1 MWIEALAQRSPWR
14 TVCPFAKA
22 GFALTAGGLAFA
34 GTAPLRV
41 LSVAGVLSLL
51 SVWGAGTPWRAY
63 GRVAAPGLA
72 FLLLSSLT
80 LLVSVQ
86 TDAMGALHLVWL
98 PEGGLRLAELGARAL
113 AALAA
118 LLFLVL
124 STPLPDLLGMLRR
137 LRVPASLLDLM
148 VLCYRMLFV
157 FAAAWQAVRTAQQAR
172 LGGVS
177 LRARWRGLQ
186 LITAS
191 LAVQV
196 WLRAQALER
205 AAAMRL
211 GEGRLRFL
219 LPVYPTARRDRL
231 LAFAASLAL
240 VVMIGWGA

>member
-14 TVCPFAKA
+14 TVCPFAKT
-22 GFALTAGGLAFA
+22 GFALAAGGLAFA
-34 GTAPLRV
+34 SQAPLRA

-63 GRVAAPGLA
+63 ARVAAPGLA
-72 FLLLSSLT
+72 FLLLSGVT
-80 LLVSVQ
+80 LLVSIQ
-86 TDAMGALHLVWL
+86 ADAQGALHLRWA
-98 PEGGLRLAELGARAL
+98 PEGLLHLTEVGARAL

-124 STPLPDLLGMLRR
+124 STPLPALLDMLRR

-157 FAAAWQAVRTAQQAR
+157 FAAAWSAVRTAQQAR
-172 LGGVS
+172 LGEAS

>member
-1 MWIEALAQRSPWR
+1 MWIEALAQRSSWR
-14 TVCPFAKA
+14 TVCPFAKT
-22 GFALTAGGLAFA
+22 GFALAAGGLAFA
-34 GTAPLRV
+34 SQAPLRA

-63 GRVAAPGLA
+63 ARVAAPGLA
-72 FLLLSSLT
+72 FLLLSGVT
-80 LLVSVQ
+80 LLVSIQ
-86 TDAMGALHLVWL
+86 ADAQGALHLRWA
-98 PEGGLRLAELGARAL
+98 PEGLLHLAEVGARAL

-124 STPLPDLLGMLRR
+124 STPLPALLDMLRR

-157 FAAAWQAVRTAQQAR
+157 FAAAWSAVRTAQQVR
-172 LGGVS
+172 LGGAS

-186 LITAS
+186 LVTAS

-205 AAAMRL
+205 AAAARL

-219 LPVYPTARRDRL
+219 SPVYPTARRDRL
-231 LAFAASLAL
+231 LACAASLTL
-240 VVMIGWGA
+240 VGMIGWGV